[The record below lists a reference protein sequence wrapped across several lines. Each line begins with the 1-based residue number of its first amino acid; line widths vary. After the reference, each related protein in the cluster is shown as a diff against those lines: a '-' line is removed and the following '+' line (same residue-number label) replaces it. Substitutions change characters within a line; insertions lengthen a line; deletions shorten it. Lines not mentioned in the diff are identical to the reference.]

1 MGDWVLAFSCIT
13 LRVASPTCV
22 TSTRRALRGPGV
34 GGTTATEWHMPA
46 QGRWRYGRLSGDV
59 NPLHMN
65 DWYARRFGYAR
76 AFTHPQRAIG
86 QCLGH
91 LGAAH
96 HVPMQLETW
105 IKGPVFY
112 GAKVSL
118 RSESRSAEQ
127 LFALHVDGDARPA
140 IVGRFVTPNAR
151 KST

>member
-1 MGDWVLAFSCIT
+1 
-13 LRVASPTCV
+13 
-22 TSTRRALRGPGV
+22 
-34 GGTTATEWHMPA
+34 
-46 QGRWRYGRLSGDV
+46 SGDV
-59 NPLHMN
+59 NPLHMS

-112 GAKVSL
+112 GTRVSL
-118 RSESRSAEQ
+118 RSEPRPAEH
-127 LFALHVDGDARPA
+127 LFALHVDSDARPA

-151 KST
+151 EST